1 MSCWEYTFSDH
12 EGREIVSYLIGIEG
26 DPSGFQIFCDEVID
40 EPGLK
45 RLGDRC
51 ASACFYALDGSLVV
65 DIIRVEEPHRRRRI
79 ATTLCE
85 IAQEFSGLPWGEPQ
99 VLLPDG
105 EKFWPAYCSANTN
118 RASAGS

>member
-1 MSCWEYTFSDH
+1 MNCWEFTFSDH
-12 EGREIVSYLIGIEG
+12 EGRAIATYFIEIEG
-26 DPSGFQIFCDEVID
+26 DPSGFQVICDQVIE

-51 ASACFYALDGSLVV
+51 ASGIFYAVDGSLVP
-65 DIIRVEEPHRRRRI
+65 DIIRVEEPHRRRGI

-85 IAQEFSGLPWGEPQ
+85 IAQEFSCLPWGEPEA
-99 VLLPDG
+99 LLPDG